1 MMRPLLVLLEDG
13 HERTSTEIQGALA
26 RGFSLTQD
34 DLAERTPDA
43 PHTRFVNLVAW
54 ALHHLSRACLV
65 ERRRPSVYRIT
76 ERGRRVL
83 VAHPTTVDIKVC
95 QQFDEWHHSKSR
107 RAARADKPDPR
118 PGL

>member
-54 ALHHLSRACLV
+54 GRSR
-65 ERRRPSVYRIT
+65 
-76 ERGRRVL
+76 
-83 VAHPTTVDIKVC
+83 TTRDRMGPR
-95 QQFDEWHHSKSR
+95 W
-107 RAARADKPDPR
+107 AR
-118 PGL
+118 